1 MRSEQAQSKC
11 FLGRLCLPF
20 LGALFVLASL
30 PLFATEALALQVN
43 VQRVAGDT
51 RYDTMSELISNVGGW
66 SASDKV
72 ILASGTNYPDA
83 LSASALAGVHD
94 APIILTDPTELS
106 SKAAA
111 TIKQLGPSTIYV
123 VGGPSAVSDAALQ
136 AASNI
141 CGSNTIRLYGST
153 RYETSLEILRQC
165 NSSSDTVIVAT
176 GANYADSLSISPFA
190 YVTKSPIVL
199 CDPYG
204 GITQEAVEAIR
215 AGGFSRAILVG
226 GNAAVP
232 DVVISQLNNA
242 NIATDGIRRLS
253 GAIATKQ
260 VRRLLLLKY
269 RKPASLRQTRWDLR
283 LAQTTPTP
291 LQWDPAWAE
300 STHPFFL
307 LIVEHKQHALALN
320 GLRAMLATPSL
331 LAALTQYPTMTI
343 NA

>member
-1 MRSEQAQSKC
+1 MRSERAQSK
-11 FLGRLCLPF
+11 RLLRKVSISF
-20 LGALFVLASL
+20 LGALVVLASL
-30 PLFATEALALQVN
+30 PLFAMEALALQVN

-72 ILASGTNYPDA
+72 ILASGANYPDA

-111 TIKQLGPSTIYV
+111 TIKQLRPSTIYV

-136 AASNI
+136 AANNI
-141 CGSNTIRLYGST
+141 CGSTTLRLYGST

-165 NSSSDTVIVAT
+165 NSSSETVIVAT
-176 GANYADSLSISPFA
+176 GANYADSLSMSPFA

-204 GITQEAVEAIR
+204 GLTQEAIEAIR

-253 GAIATKQ
+253 GA
-260 VRRLLLLKY
+260 
-269 RKPASLRQTRWDLR
+269 TRYE
-283 LAQTTPTP
+283 T
-291 LQWDPAWAE
+291 
-300 STHPFFL
+300 STQITAFE
-307 LIVEHKQHALALN
+307 I
-320 GLRAMLATPSL
+320 
-331 LAALTQYPTMTI
+331 
-343 NA
+343 

>member
-20 LGALFVLASL
+20 LGALFVLAFL

-153 RYETSLEILRQC
+153 RYETSLEILR
-165 NSSSDTVIVAT
+165 
-176 GANYADSLSISPFA
+176 
-190 YVTKSPIVL
+190 
-199 CDPYG
+199 
-204 GITQEAVEAIR
+204 
-215 AGGFSRAILVG
+215 
-226 GNAAVP
+226 
-232 DVVISQLNNA
+232 
-242 NIATDGIRRLS
+242 
-253 GAIATKQ
+253 
-260 VRRLLLLKY
+260 
-269 RKPASLRQTRWDLR
+269 
-283 LAQTTPTP
+283 
-291 LQWDPAWAE
+291 
-300 STHPFFL
+300 
-307 LIVEHKQHALALN
+307 
-320 GLRAMLATPSL
+320 
-331 LAALTQYPTMTI
+331 
-343 NA
+343 